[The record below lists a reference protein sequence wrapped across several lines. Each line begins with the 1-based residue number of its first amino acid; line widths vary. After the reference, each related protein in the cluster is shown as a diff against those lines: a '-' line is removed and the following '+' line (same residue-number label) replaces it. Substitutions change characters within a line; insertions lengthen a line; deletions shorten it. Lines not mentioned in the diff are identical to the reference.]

1 MGGLAVRAAN
11 AHDLLLA
18 TRLIGQLW
26 EAHGED
32 NYDVDS
38 LAVRAD
44 EIMRTCDCYVIGDP
58 PVAFASLQDA
68 GDHMVIRHF
77 SVEAAERGKGVGRAA
92 FEALE
97 AHAFPGRASRLYA
110 SMDIPGPRAFW
121 EKMGYDLYA
130 YVMQRK
136 GADA

>member
-1 MGGLAVRAAN
+1 MGGLAIRAAR
-11 AHDLLLA
+11 AGDLQVA

-32 NYDVDS
+32 DYD
-38 LAVRAD
+38 AVALTDRTD

-68 GDHMVIRHF
+68 GDHMLIRHF
-77 SVEAAERGKGVGRAA
+77 AVEASERGKGVGRAA

-97 AHAFPGRASRLYA
+97 AHAFADRPSRLYV

-130 YVMQRK
+130 HVMQRK

>member
-1 MGGLAVRAAN
+1 MGRLAVRAASG
-11 AHDLLLA
+11 DDMPLA
-18 TRLIGQLW
+18 VRLIGQLW

-32 NYDVDS
+32 DYDDAS
-38 LAVRAD
+38 LAARAD
-44 EIMRTCDCYVIGDP
+44 EILRTCDCYVIGDP

-77 SVEAAERGKGVGRAA
+77 SVEATERGKGIGRAA